1 MNTIKGVVTQ
11 LTEIKS
17 GVSASGYE
25 WASQQVVVEYGDM
38 TPILAAVDF
47 DPDKYPDFA
56 ALQRGDEVEISYY
69 PQSTQ
74 SKTGGFFTSLRAR
87 RLTVIRQAP
96 RTASA
101 PTAAPTPAPET
112 TASTADSTGRR
123 AVNKTAE
130 APAPAAEESDDLP
143 F

>member
-17 GVSASGYE
+17 GVSANGYA

-47 DPDKYPDFA
+47 DPDKFPDFA
-56 ALQRGDEVEISYY
+56 ALQIGDEVEISYY

-74 SKTGGFFTSLRAR
+74 GKTGGFFTSLRAR

-101 PTAAPTPAPET
+101 PTATPTPAPET

-130 APAPAAEESDDLP
+130 APAPAAEEYDDLP

>member
-17 GVSASGYE
+17 GTSANGYA
-25 WASQQVVVEYGDM
+25 WASQQVVIEYGDM

-56 ALQRGDEVEISYY
+56 ALQKGDEVEISYY

-74 SKTGGFFTSLRAR
+74 GKTGGYFTSLRAR
-87 RLTVIRQAP
+87 RLTVVRQAARP
-96 RTASA
+96 AASQPSNPAPPAAASTASA
-101 PTAAPTPAPET
+101 EA
-112 TASTADSTGRR
+112 TGRR
-123 AVNKTAE
+123 AVNRTAE
-130 APAPAAEESDDLP
+130 APPAAAEETDDLP

>member
-17 GVSASGYE
+17 GTSANGYA

-47 DPDKYPDFA
+47 DPDKFPDFA
-56 ALQRGDEVEISYY
+56 ALHKGDEVEISYY

-74 SKTGGFFTSLRAR
+74 GKTGGFFTSLRAR
-87 RLTVIRQAP
+87 RLIVVRQATRP
-96 RTASA
+96 ASAQTNAPAPEATASA
-101 PTAAPTPAPET
+101 APTEA
-112 TASTADSTGRR
+112 TGRR
-123 AVNKTAE
+123 VVNKTAE
-130 APAPAAEESDDLP
+130 APAPAAEETDELP